1 VRETVT
7 RPEANKETAAIRY
20 LIEQRLKTRI
30 AAESP
35 SSAPT
40 AHLDEDALCA
50 FVEAQLDEAESRPII
65 SHLVACASC
74 RKTTAQLIRL
84 ESRFDEENVDA
95 TVDDGSGRVR
105 QLLERVA
112 AGLTPSFEEDV
123 VFGYQ
128 SPADEPEPEV
138 TDQTMLDGEA
148 KEPD

>member
-1 VRETVT
+1 MT
-7 RPEANKETAAIRY
+7 RPESNKETAAIRY
-20 LIEQRLKTRI
+20 MIEQRLKTRL
-30 AAESP
+30 AAQSP
-35 SSAPT
+35 SPAPA

-95 TVDDGSGRVR
+95 TVDAGSGRVR
-105 QLLERVA
+105 QLLERLS

-128 SPADEPEPEV
+128 SPPDEPE
-138 TDQTMLDGEA
+138 QEA
-148 KEPD
+148 TEKNTPGGSEESD